1 MTPDTLSETLQK
13 GFHVTLGATAALL
26 EAVQNPQASS
36 QRFAELG
43 NDVNRITEELEAK
56 GEVTEREARQLVD
69 SLLSQV
75 PNPFQTSGSAS
86 MPTVD
91 TVATPVADSGVQ
103 NDLAA
108 LTQELAEIRREI
120 EALKEK
126 SA

>member
-75 PNPFQTSGSAS
+75 PNPFQSATSG

-91 TVATPVADSGVQ
+91 TIATPVADSSVQ
-103 NDLAA
+103 SDLVA
-108 LTQELAEIRREI
+108 LTQELSEIRQEI
-120 EALKEK
+120 EALKQRNT
-126 SA
+126 

>member
-13 GFHVTLGATAALL
+13 GFHLTLGATAALL
-26 EAVQNPQASS
+26 EAFQDPQASS

-69 SLLSQV
+69 GLLSQV
-75 PNPFQTSGSAS
+75 PNPFQNSSSG

-91 TVATPVADSGVQ
+91 TVATPVADSTVQ
-103 NDLAA
+103 HDLVT
-108 LTQELAEIRREI
+108 LTEELSQIRQEI
-120 EALKEK
+120 EALKAK
-126 SA
+126 DS